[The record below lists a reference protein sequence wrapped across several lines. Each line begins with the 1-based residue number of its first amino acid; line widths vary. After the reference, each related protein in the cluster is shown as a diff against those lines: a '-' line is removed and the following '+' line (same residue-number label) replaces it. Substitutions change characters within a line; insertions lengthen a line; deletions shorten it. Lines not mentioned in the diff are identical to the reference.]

1 MLRLNYYIFLVKENK
16 STPNVMI

>member
-16 STPNVMI
+16 STSNVMI